1 MRGGRGQ
8 ASVELVA
15 VVPLIVLAAA
25 VAVQVG
31 LAAHAWGAARE
42 AARAGVRAA
51 QVDAPPRA
59 AARRMLGEGLAR
71 GSQVR
76 VLTDRDGGR
85 RVVVQVPVPMLLPWI
100 PGPSVSAGQEVPQ

>member
-1 MRGGRGQ
+1 MRGGRAQ

-42 AARAGVRAA
+42 AARAGARAA
-51 QVDAPPRA
+51 QVDAPARA
-59 AARRMLGEGLAR
+59 AARRILGEGLAR
-71 GSQVR
+71 RSDVR
-76 VLTDRDGGR
+76 VVTDRDGGR
-85 RVVVQVPVPMLLPWI
+85 RVVVRVPVPMLLPWVAP
-100 PGPSVSAGQEVPQ
+100 PGVSAEQRVPQ